1 MKTVN
6 PTTHFNDNQSSRIL
20 NAKRSFVTRRVNPND
35 MQTLINGDIKPE
47 IGDLVLVRITEL
59 GHHKRSERIDGRRAH
74 IYLDD
79 EIILA
84 YGDRYAP
91 DQFESSIPNDL
102 SQCHMVAAG
111 GIASN
116 ALSWHKR
123 ISKPT
128 TVQPIGLIA
137 NKDGK
142 VLNLKEY
149 KVKEN
154 TDLKLSVPSTI
165 VVGTSMNAGKT
176 TTAANLIHGLSKAG
190 HKVGAMK
197 ITGTGA
203 GGDLWLMQDS
213 GAHTVIDF
221 TDAGFPTSFNIGN
234 NNILGVYKRLA
245 NHLIAKGCS
254 AIVVEIADGIYQQ
267 ETQFLL
273 ENEDFKRQFQHVL
286 FAAREAMGA
295 QSGATWLQQ
304 QGYNVLGISG
314 QICASPLA
322 LREAGNVLQ
331 LPVFDLDALRNP
343 HMARTLLGP
352 ANNNQAITG

>member
-1 MKTVN
+1 MNTL
-6 PTTHFNDNQSSRIL
+6 TQQSRIL
-20 NAKRSFVTRRVNPND
+20 NAKRSFVTRRVANQD
-35 MQTLINGDIKPE
+35 MQTLVTDNVTPN
-47 IGDLVLVRITEL
+47 IGDLVLVKVTGL
-59 GHHKRSERIDGRRAH
+59 GHHKRSERVDGRRAH
-74 IYLDD
+74 IYVDD

-91 DQFESSIPNDL
+91 DQFESSIPTDL
-102 SQCHMVAAG
+102 SECHMVAAG

-128 TVQPIGLIA
+128 KVQPIGLIA
-137 NKDGK
+137 NKEGK
-142 VLNLKEY
+142 ILNLNDY
-149 KVKEN
+149 KVTQSTE
-154 TDLKLSVPSTI
+154 LKLTIPSTI

-176 TTAANLIHGLSKAG
+176 TTAANLIHGLTKAG

-203 GGDLWLMQDS
+203 GGDLWLMEDS
-213 GAHTVIDF
+213 GAHAVVDF
-221 TDAGFPTSFNIGN
+221 TDAGFPTSFNIGYD
-234 NNILGVYKRLA
+234 NIIKVYKRLA
-245 NHLIAKGCS
+245 NHLIARGCTS
-254 AIVVEIADGIYQQ
+254 IVVEIADGIYQQ
-267 ETQFLL
+267 ETKFIL
-273 ENEDFKRQFQHVL
+273 ENKEFRDQFQHVL

-304 QGYNVLGISG
+304 HGYNVLGISG

-343 HMARTLLGP
+343 QMARTLLGP
-352 ANNNQAITG
+352 ANQCSAAY